1 MQIATEVLFPVAMP
15 LLLSLL
21 ELKIEQEKDKTFK
34 QGDRAFHH
42 FHKAQHASE
51 QYIHMCWC

>member
-1 MQIATEVLFPVAMP
+1 MQIATEVLFPVAIP
-15 LLLSLL
+15 LLLSLV

-42 FHKAQHASE
+42 FYKAQYAF
-51 QYIHMCWC
+51 

>member
-1 MQIATEVLFPVAMP
+1 MQIANEVLFPVAIP
-15 LLLSLL
+15 LLLSLV

-42 FHKAQHASE
+42 FHKV
-51 QYIHMCWC
+51 QYAF

>member
-1 MQIATEVLFPVAMP
+1 MQSIVVIMQIATEVLFPVAMP

-34 QGDRAFHH
+34 
-42 FHKAQHASE
+42 
-51 QYIHMCWC
+51 